1 MFKYAKSVLFLILH
15 KIQMM
20 IIQVIESY
28 NCKRNKSISDSR
40 VELCE
45 INNRNDFHQTLTN
58 AIIT

>member
-1 MFKYAKSVLFLILH
+1 
-15 KIQMM
+15 MM